1 MNELKR
7 RAYLDALGIDTYVS
21 RGQLG
26 GAAPTR
32 RLAIVPA
39 VSTLGAGD
47 DPGTAE
53 VVARVPAERAPPVRV
68 SADRVSPDRVSPDLA
83 ELPGRDA
90 ARLPR
95 IDTAT
100 AAPAPAAAVA
110 TPRHQATVP
119 RFSLAAIVAGG
130 WLWLEELQGM
140 PLAREQVQL
149 VQAMAHALC
158 EAADHADKARS
169 GQAQP
174 VQTGPAA
181 ARPEVTQFDWP
192 IHTNQQLDI
201 GEEAA
206 RASVAGFIGRKLE
219 QRQCR
224 GLVLLGQSCKA
235 RVPVDQLEVPTVTT
249 AGSTEL
255 LADARLKKQAWRDL
269 LSLVNR

>member
-39 VSTLGAGD
+39 ASPVGRGDGFGAFEEG
-47 DPGTAE
+47 A
-53 VVARVPAERAPPVRV
+53 
-68 SADRVSPDRVSPDLA
+68 RVSPDPA
-83 ELPGRDA
+83 EPLGSDA
-90 ARLPR
+90 ARLPQ
-95 IDTAT
+95 IDTAPV
-100 AAPAPAAAVA
+100 APAPAAAVA
-110 TPRHQATVP
+110 TPRLEATVP

-158 EAADHADKARS
+158 EAADHADKARP
-169 GQAQP
+169 G
-174 VQTGPAA
+174 QTGPAA

-235 RVPVDQLEVPTVTT
+235 RVPVEQLEVPTVTT
-249 AGSTEL
+249 AGSAEL

>member
-7 RAYLDALGIDTYVS
+7 LAYLDALGIDAYVS
-21 RGQLG
+21 RSQLG

-32 RLAIVPA
+32 RLAIVPP
-39 VSTLGAGD
+39 VLPSGRGD
-47 DPGTAE
+47 DSGA
-53 VVARVPAERAPPVRV
+53 
-68 SADRVSPDRVSPDLA
+68 ADEGARVSPDRVAPDRVAPDLA
-83 ELPGRDA
+83 EPRSPGAAQLPQ
-90 ARLPR
+90 
-95 IDTAT
+95 IDTVPVAP
-100 AAPAPAAAVA
+100 APAPAPAAAVA
-110 TPRHQATVP
+110 TPRDQATVP
-119 RFSLAAIVAGG
+119 RFSLAAIVAGD
-130 WLWLEELQGM
+130 WLWLEELQGL

-158 EAADHADKARS
+158 EVADHADKAVS
-169 GQAQP
+169 GQARP
-174 VQTGPAA
+174 SA

-235 RVPVDQLEVPTVTT
+235 HVPIEQLEVLTVIT
-249 AGSTEL
+249 ADSAEL

-269 LSLVNR
+269 LPLAKR